1 MPWGLT
7 DKSFLLDHQLLLFWA
22 LLRGQE
28 FQFVFLNIEPVW
40 GGNYLVHDS
49 ADGWKSRGHNDSW
62 TNAMGIDIA
71 LATWQAANWLLNGFW
86 ISSRH
91 VTLLWIVVNKYLP
104 SWHTRISLDHKVTQK
119 FGPKTHI
126 WHDFFPVNFEN
137 GNSNI
142 WVKVC
147 LLYSFLRWTDVA

>member
-1 MPWGLT
+1 MQLT
-7 DKSFLLDHQLLLFWA
+7 LCTTLNALRLDWQKFFAWPSTSSFLSPR
-22 LLRGQE
+22 RGQE

-104 SWHTRISLDHKVTQK
+104 SWHTRISLDHKVTHK

-126 WHDFFPVNFEN
+126 WHDFFPV
-137 GNSNI
+137 
-142 WVKVC
+142 K
-147 LLYSFLRWTDVA
+147 LREWKFKYLS